1 MKRRTSLLL
10 VAVVLV
16 ASIASAQ
23 SFEDAVRPLVRES
36 CIRCHGVR
44 TVTPLNLIDLG
55 YDLTDH
61 ETFKTWEK
69 VYERLD
75 RGEMPPATAPQP
87 DQATVDTVLVSLKR
101 ALTDA
106 NLSARGGQR
115 TPLRRLTRLEYG
127 YTISDLLGVDEAIGA
142 ELSNLLPAEADSGG
156 FDTVAANQ
164 TMSPL
169 HVQSY
174 LAAADQALD
183 AALQVGPFPPVGT
196 RVIDYRKSDYLQLLE
211 GCDFLSCG
219 AILQLDDAYVAF
231 SEVASTFTF
240 HTGWASERFD
250 VLYPGRYRVAVEAYP
265 FQAET
270 PVTLALYQ
278 GRLVGVNASLNH
290 LIASMDLVGDT
301 PRTLEVTPFLRPG
314 DLLAPV
320 PYDNEAPPGDRP
332 EAYFQPDKHV
342 RDYRGE
348 GIALKS
354 ITIEGPL
361 LDSWP
366 LPSTRALLTG
376 VAFDED
382 GDVVLSRPP
391 YEHVVEIVERFAP
404 RAFRRPLDPGELEA
418 YASLA
423 RPLLAAGRPFI
434 EAVRV
439 PLRAILSAPPFLY
452 HGGTAGG
459 SAELDDFA
467 LATRLSYFLWRSQ
480 PDDELFDLAGA
491 GGLSDPT
498 VLARQVDRMLDG
510 PRTERFVNDF
520 AGQAFRLYELR
531 ATSPDPGL
539 YPEYDDRLG
548 QAMERETQLFLA
560 ELIAADEGVDSLI
573 DADFTFLNRRLA
585 EHYGVEGVEGTE
597 MRRVALPADSPRG
610 GLLTQASIHKVTAN
624 GTTTSPI
631 PRGNFVLANLL
642 GRPAPPPPAAVD
654 IPEPDTRGTTT
665 IREQLDAHRTSPVC
679 ANCHRTIDPP
689 GFALESFDPIGG
701 FRTRYRIS
709 GAGSRRGGASTEG
722 APVDASGVT
731 HSGDAFS
738 GIDEYKQLLLDAVAR
753 HLASQLLVFST
764 GAEVE
769 FADRDTVEG
778 IVDSGRT
785 EGHPVR
791 SMIHRVVQ
799 SDLFR
804 KR

>member
-1 MKRRTSLLL
+1 VKHRTSLLL

-16 ASIASAQ
+16 ARIASAQ
-23 SFEDAVRPLVRES
+23 SFQDDLRPLVRES
-36 CIRCHGVR
+36 CVRCHGVR

-69 VYERLD
+69 VYQRLE

-87 DQATVDTVLVSLKR
+87 GATTVRDALASLKQ

-106 NLSARGGQR
+106 NLTARGEQR

-127 YTISDLLGVDEAIGA
+127 YTIADLLGVDEAIGA

-183 AALQVGPFPPVGT
+183 AAMQVGPPLPVET

-361 LDSWP
+361 LDSCCSVGGCC
-366 LPSTRALLTG
+366 STRCQTG
-376 VAFDED
+376 
-382 GDVVLSRPP
+382 R
-391 YEHVVEIVERFAP
+391 IV
-404 RAFRRPLDPGELEA
+404 
-418 YASLA
+418 
-423 RPLLAAGRPFI
+423 
-434 EAVRV
+434 
-439 PLRAILSAPPFLY
+439 
-452 HGGTAGG
+452 
-459 SAELDDFA
+459 
-467 LATRLSYFLWRSQ
+467 
-480 PDDELFDLAGA
+480 
-491 GGLSDPT
+491 
-498 VLARQVDRMLDG
+498 
-510 PRTERFVNDF
+510 
-520 AGQAFRLYELR
+520 
-531 ATSPDPGL
+531 
-539 YPEYDDRLG
+539 
-548 QAMERETQLFLA
+548 
-560 ELIAADEGVDSLI
+560 
-573 DADFTFLNRRLA
+573 
-585 EHYGVEGVEGTE
+585 
-597 MRRVALPADSPRG
+597 
-610 GLLTQASIHKVTAN
+610 
-624 GTTTSPI
+624 
-631 PRGNFVLANLL
+631 
-642 GRPAPPPPAAVD
+642 
-654 IPEPDTRGTTT
+654 
-665 IREQLDAHRTSPVC
+665 
-679 ANCHRTIDPP
+679 
-689 GFALESFDPIGG
+689 
-701 FRTRYRIS
+701 
-709 GAGSRRGGASTEG
+709 RRG
-722 APVDASGVT
+722 
-731 HSGDAFS
+731 
-738 GIDEYKQLLLDAVAR
+738 R
-753 HLASQLLVFST
+753 C
-764 GAEVE
+764 
-769 FADRDTVEG
+769 
-778 IVDSGRT
+778 
-785 EGHPVR
+785 
-791 SMIHRVVQ
+791 
-799 SDLFR
+799 
-804 KR
+804 